1 MVLRRKSYGKASRSP
16 HVGCVPQGT
25 HAVSCSN
32 DLSGCLKGFFR
43 RPKQSCSCSLKI
55 QFPLRRREL
64 GIKYKNLTPSDK
76 LREIYAR
83 NVEKYGDKLGPSID
97 WLRKKGKSW
106 DDIIE
111 SASRTGGKDL
121 GL

>member
-1 MVLRRKSYGKASRSP
+1 MK
-16 HVGCVPQGT
+16 
-25 HAVSCSN
+25 
-32 DLSGCLKGFFR
+32 
-43 RPKQSCSCSLKI
+43 
-55 QFPLRRREL
+55 RREL
-64 GIKYKNLTPSDK
+64 GVKYKNLTPPDK
-76 LREIYAR
+76 LKEIYAR
-83 NVEKYGDKLGPSID
+83 NVEKYGDKLGQSID